1 MLYEERDLILETIV
15 NVLEVA
21 DYVKYTEINHIEQTK
36 FILEGQ
42 SEDVTLTDKN
52 WQEMIK
58 LIAKLIPKMY
68 SNIHKILQVTKQEM
82 IYNMNYA

>member
-52 WQEMIK
+52 
-58 LIAKLIPKMY
+58 
-68 SNIHKILQVTKQEM
+68 
-82 IYNMNYA
+82 